1 MKAQNEKQLQ
11 INELTMFQQI
21 ALEGEISALM
31 LNINDEYEKI
41 YFAFL
46 KLALCEERYL
56 LVYKNEFKKY
66 LDEDTVNDLVKYRYM
81 ELVPVYLF
89 VQKYIRELRNMLG
102 CDCGSLRTE
111 KYPIEIIKSKF
122 VLTMREIITYIPSL
136 ASAILDGIQN
146 EDEFEFLRPAI
157 LTLKQSIIEDP
168 MEKHVG
174 YDSKLKLLTIQI
186 DKAPLMS
193 IQLEDENTQTTLTSN
208 GAMKNRLNSITG
220 TIVGSIINMAK
231 GEAQR
236 IESEN
241 TEKMAYIV
249 KKIDKVNG
257 QVVFTKEFETQKQA
271 ADYIKGI
278 VKDYPE
284 IAKRFNFSVELVEVY

>member
-1 MKAQNEKQLQ
+1 METQNEKQLQ
-11 INELTMFQQI
+11 TEELTIFQQI
-21 ALEGEISALM
+21 ALEGEVSALM
-31 LNINDEYEKI
+31 LNVDDDYEKM
-41 YFAFL
+41 YYAFL

-66 LDEDTVNDLVKYRYM
+66 LDETIVNDLVKYRYM
-81 ELVPVYLF
+81 GLVPTYLF
-89 VQKYIRELRNMLG
+89 IQKYIRELKSMIG
-102 CDCGSLRTE
+102 CDYGSLRTA
-111 KYPIEIIKSKF
+111 KYPVEIIKSKF
-122 VLTMREIITYIPSL
+122 VLAMRELMTYIPTL
-136 ASAILDGIQN
+136 ATAILDGIQGADDS
-146 EDEFEFLRPAI
+146 ELEFLNPVIIA
-157 LTLKQSIIEDP
+157 LKQCIKEDP

-174 YDSKLKLLTIQI
+174 YDVKLKLLTTQI
-186 DKAPLMS
+186 DKSPLLN
-193 IQLEDENTQTTLTSN
+193 IQLEDEMLQKSMMTNDEVIKSC
-208 GAMKNRLNSITG
+208 LNN
-220 TIVGSIINMAK
+220 IVGSIINMAK
-231 GEAQR
+231 EEAQR

>member
-1 MKAQNEKQLQ
+1 METQNEKQLQ
-11 INELTMFQQI
+11 TEELTIFQQI
-21 ALEGEISALM
+21 ALEGEVSALM
-31 LNINDEYEKI
+31 LNVDNDYEKM
-41 YFAFL
+41 YYAFL

-66 LDEDTVNDLVKYRYM
+66 IDETIVNDLVKYRYM
-81 ELVPVYLF
+81 ELVPTYLF
-89 VQKYIRELRNMLG
+89 IQKYIRELKGMLG
-102 CDCGSLRTE
+102 CDYGSLRTA
-111 KYPIEIIKSKF
+111 KYPVEIIKSKF
-122 VLTMREIITYIPSL
+122 VLAMRELMTYVPTL
-136 ASAILDGIQN
+136 ATAILDGIQGA
-146 EDEFEFLRPAI
+146 DESELEFLNPVIIA
-157 LTLKQSIIEDP
+157 LKQCIEEDP

-174 YDSKLKLLTIQI
+174 YDVKLKLLTTQI
-186 DKAPLMS
+186 DKSPLLN
-193 IQLEDENTQTTLTSN
+193 IQLEDEMLQKSMTSDEVV
-208 GAMKNRLNSITG
+208 KSCLNN
-220 TIVGSIINMAK
+220 IVGSIINMAK
-231 GEAQR
+231 EEAQR